1 MFEQQ
6 SWDSILS
13 RMLNHF
19 APEGVAKQE
28 GSFVYDAM
36 SPVAV
41 ELSQAYSDLDRVL
54 TQGFA
59 ETSNGVY
66 LDRRAGE
73 HGVTRKP
80 PAKAYGI
87 VKVSGTTG
95 AKIPAGTAFATKN
108 GTLFVSEAEA
118 VIASE
123 GFVKVNVSAEET
135 GVSGNVPALGITEVI
150 GSMPGVQQAVNEAAF
165 IGGYDGE
172 SDEALL
178 DRLLTKVRTPA
189 TSGNANQ
196 YRQWAMEVT
205 GIADAKVFPL
215 WNGNGTVKVVLLDD
229 ARRAPAPELVT
240 QVAEHIVWVR
250 PIGANVTVA
259 AAVEVP
265 LNIDVDLDVLPG
277 TTLAEAKALITNEI
291 GAYLKELSFV
301 NAIVRIARIANVILD
316 TKLVVDYHDLKI
328 NGADEN
334 IVIPEGSVAVI
345 GTVNV
350 R

>member
-6 SWDSILS
+6 SWDSILA
-13 RMLNHF
+13 RMLNRF
-19 APEGVAKQE
+19 APQGVAKQE

-54 TQGFA
+54 EQGFA

-80 PAKAYGI
+80 PAKAHGI
-87 VKVSGTTG
+87 VKVSGTAG
-95 AKIPAGTAFATKN
+95 AKIPAGAMFATKN
-108 GTLFVSEAEA
+108 GTLFVAAAEA
-118 VIASE
+118 VITTE
-123 GFVKVNVSAEET
+123 GFVKVNVAAEEA
-135 GVSGNVPALGITEVI
+135 GVSGNVPALGITEII
-150 GSMPGVQQAVNEAAF
+150 GSIPGVQQAVNEAACA
-165 IGGYDGE
+165 GGYDGE
-172 SDEALL
+172 TDDALL

-229 ARRAPAPELVT
+229 NRRAPVPELVT
-240 QVAEHIVWVR
+240 QVANHIALVR
-250 PIGANVTVA
+250 PIGANVTVS

-277 TTLAEAKALITNEI
+277 TSLEDAKALITSEI
-291 GAYLKELSFV
+291 IVYLKGLSFV
-301 NAIVRIARIANVILD
+301 DPIVRTARIANVILD
-316 TKLVVDYHDLKI
+316 TKSIVDYRDLKI
-328 NGADEN
+328 NGSMEN
-334 IVIPEGSVAVI
+334 IIIPEGSVAVI
-345 GTVNV
+345 GTVTV